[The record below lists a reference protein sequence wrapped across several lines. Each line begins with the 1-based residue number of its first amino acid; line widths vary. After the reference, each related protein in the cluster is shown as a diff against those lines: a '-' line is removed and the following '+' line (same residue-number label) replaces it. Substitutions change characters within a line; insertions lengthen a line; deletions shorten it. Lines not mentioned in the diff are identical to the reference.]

1 MSFGM
6 AYMTKKHNKKMAK
19 GGAACMAEGG
29 EVHSGKQRAD
39 NEKGVHKEIVP
50 GSKTGMSSAGA
61 FARTQTRYTRGEA
74 GTSPRAG
81 LAAQGHVAKEHD
93 RVRAEQKAMPG
104 PTSGMSGFAAGGFV
118 DDEMGEY
125 DPTEMPMP
133 KDNESAN
140 MEDADMI
147 ARIMH
152 KRKEYSQGGMVANDT
167 PPIADSMPADFD
179 DLALRDELDGAQP
192 EDSNEHGDADV
203 SDDPVDRLMM
213 KRKKDKLP
221 RPA

>member
-19 GGAACMAEGG
+19 GGACMAEGG
-29 EVHSGKQRAD
+29 EV
-39 NEKGVHKEIVP
+39 E
-50 GSKTGMSSAGA
+50 
-61 FARTQTRYTRGEA
+61 
-74 GTSPRAG
+74 
-81 LAAQGHVAKEHD
+81 
-93 RVRAEQKAMPG
+93 
-104 PTSGMSGFAAGGFV
+104 
-118 DDEMGEY
+118 EMGEY
-125 DPTEMPMP
+125 DPIEMPMP
-133 KDNESAN
+133 KDNEAAN

-152 KRKEYSQGGMVANDT
+152 KRKEYSKGGMVANDT

-213 KRKKDKLP
+213 KRKKDRMP